1 MKCPFCTREMQQ
13 GVLEGDGRTKLR
25 WLPDDK
31 LIKWVDRLSSNF
43 GVVADAEY
51 NKMKFTLK
59 GEYCPACGK
68 FITDLH
74 PSKEQ

>member
-1 MKCPFCTREMQQ
+1 MQQ

-31 LIKWVDRLSSNF
+31 IIKWVDRLSSNF

-51 NKMKFTLK
+51 NKLKFTLK
-59 GEYCPACGK
+59 GEYCPACDK
-68 FITDLH
+68 FIADFH